1 MNKRSQLKK
10 ESGVSDEQIFSAKQG
25 VKGSQIN
32 KRSQLNKVSGV

>member
-10 ESGVSDEQIFSAKQG
+10 GSGVSDEQIFSAKQG

-32 KRSQLNKVSGV
+32 KRSQLNKVSWV